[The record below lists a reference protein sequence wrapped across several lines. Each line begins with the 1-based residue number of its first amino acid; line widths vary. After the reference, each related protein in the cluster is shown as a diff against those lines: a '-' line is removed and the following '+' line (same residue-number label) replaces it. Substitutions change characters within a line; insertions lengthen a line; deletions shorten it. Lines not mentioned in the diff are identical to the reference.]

1 MILYQGLQAQR
12 VIKINGLLLDASCE
26 EIIPETTHSTLSQTL
41 VYFSFQVC
49 TNTMGRYTG
58 KKCRL
63 LTMLWLTALF
73 FLVEIVVGYVTNS
86 MALIADSFH
95 MLSDVAALVVAF
107 LSVKVSS
114 TLILNFMLNSSVVR
128 ISNIFVTLLI
138 TYEQF
143 LCYRCHRRNGPRTP
157 LAGPGQRC

>member
-1 MILYQGLQAQR
+1 MAFIQYL
-12 VIKINGLLLDASCE
+12 N
-26 EIIPETTHSTLSQTL
+26 IIFTG
-41 VYFSFQVC
+41 
-49 TNTMGRYTG
+49 TNMGRYTG

-73 FLVEIVVGYVTNS
+73 FLVEIVVGYVTNC

-114 TLILNFMLNSSVVR
+114 AI
-128 ISNIFVTLLI
+128 
-138 TYEQF
+138 
-143 LCYRCHRRNGPRTP
+143 
-157 LAGPGQRC
+157 

>member
-1 MILYQGLQAQR
+1 
-12 VIKINGLLLDASCE
+12 
-26 EIIPETTHSTLSQTL
+26 
-41 VYFSFQVC
+41 
-49 TNTMGRYTG
+49 MGRYTG

-107 LSVKVSS
+107 LSVKVSIS
-114 TLILNFMLNSSVVR
+114 AQEASIKNS
-128 ISNIFVTLLI
+128 IFVTLLI
-138 TYEQF
+138 ERFHVADVTEEMVQEH
-143 LCYRCHRRNGPRTP
+143 LRLGQSRGVRSLGKRRV
-157 LAGPGQRC
+157 PGRFMF

>member
-1 MILYQGLQAQR
+1 
-12 VIKINGLLLDASCE
+12 
-26 EIIPETTHSTLSQTL
+26 
-41 VYFSFQVC
+41 
-49 TNTMGRYTG
+49 MGRFTG

-107 LSVKVSS
+107 LSVKVSYFL
-114 TLILNFMLNSSVVR
+114 LILVFIGEAYKRGRVFVWMEPFRNVGNSRVNKFR
-128 ISNIFVTLLI
+128 ILTIL
-138 TYEQF
+138 
-143 LCYRCHRRNGPRTP
+143 
-157 LAGPGQRC
+157 

>member
-1 MILYQGLQAQR
+1 
-12 VIKINGLLLDASCE
+12 
-26 EIIPETTHSTLSQTL
+26 
-41 VYFSFQVC
+41 
-49 TNTMGRYTG
+49 MGRYTG

-114 TLILNFMLNSSVVR
+114 LVLDFNLERFQYHNFNC
-128 ISNIFVTLLI
+128 VTLLI
-138 TYEQF
+138 TYERF
-143 LCYRCHRRNGPRTP
+143 PCCRCHRRNGLRTP
-157 LAGPGQRC
+157 SAGPGPRSWGPW

>member
-1 MILYQGLQAQR
+1 
-12 VIKINGLLLDASCE
+12 
-26 EIIPETTHSTLSQTL
+26 
-41 VYFSFQVC
+41 
-49 TNTMGRYTG
+49 MGRYTG

-114 TLILNFMLNSSVVR
+114 AVILIF
-128 ISNIFVTLLI
+128 IGKFYCQIFIV
-138 TYEQF
+138 
-143 LCYRCHRRNGPRTP
+143 
-157 LAGPGQRC
+157 

>member
-1 MILYQGLQAQR
+1 
-12 VIKINGLLLDASCE
+12 
-26 EIIPETTHSTLSQTL
+26 
-41 VYFSFQVC
+41 
-49 TNTMGRYTG
+49 MGRYTG

-107 LSVKVSS
+107 LSVKV
-114 TLILNFMLNSSVVR
+114 NFR
-128 ISNIFVTLLI
+128 NIFLLTLLLKFRYI
-138 TYEQF
+138 IISINIFADVTEEMVQEHF
-143 LCYRCHRRNGPRTP
+143 WLGEGRGVRSISQCCVLGC
-157 LAGPGQRC
+157 AMF